1 MTDNPAWI
9 RLVPYDESEGYLRTL
24 YDRVKGPGGKID
36 NVMRAHSLR
45 PHTMEGHSALYK
57 SVLHH
62 TGNSMPVWFLECL
75 AVYTSLSNRCDY
87 SVAHHFAGLSR
98 LLQDEARAGAIYKA
112 FAATQPERVFD
123 GKELALLRYVAVDD
137 CGVVLDHALADA
149 QVMGGAAQGIG
160 QALMERV
167 AYDDASGQLIT
178 GSFMDYAMPRAADI
192 PSFAGALLSTPTAL
206 NPLGAKA
213 VGEAGPTAAPPAVVA
228 AILDALAPLGVR
240 HIDMPATPET
250 VWRAIRAASGAG

>member
-1 MTDNPAWI
+1 MTENPAWI

-112 FAATQPERVFD
+112 FAAAQPERVFD
-123 GKELALLRYVAVDD
+123 GKELALLRYVRKLT
-137 CGVVLDHALADA
+137 LDP
-149 QVMGGAAQGIG
+149 QNMV
-160 QALMERV
+160 E
-167 AYDDASGQLIT
+167 
-178 GSFMDYAMPRAADI
+178 ADI
-192 PSFAGALLSTPTAL
+192 AALRDAGANDGEILEANQVCAYFNYSNRLL
-206 NPLGAKA
+206 NG
-213 VGEAGPTAAPPAVVA
+213 
-228 AILDALAPLGVR
+228 LGVTTKGDILGTSPPNTDSLDDWE
-240 HIDMPATPET
+240 HH
-250 VWRAIRAASGAG
+250 